1 MLGTANQDPPFVGM
15 MSNGTSGNINNIDF
29 RRADRPKLQPYE
41 KMRMVANM
49 VAAEVYRRSQTLEYR
64 DWVPLAAAVKE
75 IRCACAC
82 PARRTSSGPSPCC
95 GIRRRSTAQ
104 EQVYARRIAEHEG
117 LPAADPAPAAGPP
130 HRRRGHRR
138 HSYEVFV
145 ETGLEIK
152 KSGAFP
158 RTFTI
163 SLANGSYGYLPTP
176 EHHKLGGYET
186 WRGTSLFEPD
196 TSTRITRTV
205 LDLLAGLAK

>member
-1 MLGTANQDPPFVGM
+1 MKDYPSEIPLLLQALRIGDVG
-15 MSNGTSGNINNIDF
+15 I
-29 RRADRPKLQPYE
+29 
-41 KMRMVANM
+41 
-49 VAAEVYRRSQTLEYR
+49 AAI
-64 DWVPLAAAVKE
+64 PN
-75 IRCACAC
+75 
-82 PARRTSSGPSPCC
+82 
-95 GIRRRSTAQ
+95 
-104 EQVYARRIAEHEG
+104 
-117 LPAADPAPAAGPP
+117 
-130 HRRRGHRR
+130 
-138 HSYEVFV
+138 EVFV